1 MTALGLPTPDS
12 AALAMLTSWM
22 GSHYYRTFR
31 IASEPHEHFDA
42 MMMQR
47 ERLIGVTIGHLWDE
61 DASAIDNEFASL
73 LAADTENDAGYAVWL
88 PPGAIIP
95 TDEPARSQ
103 LRVLLA
109 SGMSGLE
116 SGERREV
123 RIPVTLKLAKI
134 QEDGAYVSVTG
145 ELSSEWTTISEGIKG
160 SFHLDSRP
168 IHRLPEEPA
177 ELEIIVS
184 RIRDRASLL
193 NLEEY
198 TEVHVH
204 DYWLVS
210 RLPSNDLAGVTIIGA
225 PPELDPKDGV
235 PVRRSFRRAINRS
248 IEQRKTGTSDLSVL
262 VLIGALSH
270 IDDELVTAA
279 LKGMNPA
286 TYGSLDLI
294 VLTAAGSVRQ
304 ILQPRS
310 LPWEQPQTST

>member
-1 MTALGLPTPDS
+1 MTALGPPTPDS
-12 AALAMLTSWM
+12 AALYMATAWM

-31 IASEPHEHFDA
+31 LVSETHEHFDA

-47 ERLIGVTIGHLWDE
+47 ERLIGVTIGYLWDE
-61 DASAIDNEFASL
+61 NASTIDHEFASL
-73 LAADTENDAGYAVWL
+73 LAADAENDASYAVWL
-88 PPGAIIP
+88 PPGAVIP

-103 LRVLLA
+103 LRVLLTN
-109 SGMSGLE
+109 GMSDLE
-116 SGERREV
+116 PGERREV

-134 QEDGAYVSVTG
+134 QEDGAYISVTG
-145 ELSSEWTTISEGIKG
+145 ELSSAWTTMSDGIKG

-177 ELEIIVS
+177 ELEIILS
-184 RIRDRASLL
+184 RIRDRASML
-193 NLEEY
+193 NLEEF

-210 RLPSNDLAGVTIIGA
+210 RLPSNGLTGVTIIGA

-235 PVRRSFRRAINRS
+235 PVRQSFRRAINRS
-248 IEQRKTGTSDLSVL
+248 IKQQKTGTSDLSVL

-294 VLTAAGSVRQ
+294 VLVADGTVRQ

-310 LPWEQPQTST
+310 LPWEQTQIPT